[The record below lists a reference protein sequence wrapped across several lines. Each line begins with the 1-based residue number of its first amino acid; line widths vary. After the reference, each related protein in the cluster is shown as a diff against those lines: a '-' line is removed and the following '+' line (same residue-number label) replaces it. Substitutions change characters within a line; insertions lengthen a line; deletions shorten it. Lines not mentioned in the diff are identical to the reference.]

1 MKMRTF
7 YKSIVALVALM
18 AMQTTTAWA
27 GDVTTVYERGY
38 TTAWA
43 STDIADEEW
52 KGTNASVDTENNVL
66 VMSETGSN
74 GTRVVSKTI
83 APTANTIITL
93 DAQLNFGGGGSY
105 NNKGTFKFGDN
116 FEITSVPRN
125 KSTEV
130 KLNDSQVKSFTLS
143 AADELLTINL
153 VVNTSTNKITALSVV
168 GSETTYLSLTDI
180 DEDKQSFATG
190 TNFTSLTLQAVRGGS
205 GGASVSLKKIK
216 VQQETQTIATY
227 GYTVNY
233 KEGNNVV
240 KIVTGS
246 LAEGAPIPVLTALDG
261 EGTYEGQHYLIVA
274 DAAPVQAVTSNPA
287 NNVLNVP
294 VRKPY
299 NTTLNVYRMLDGVKE
314 AELFITKPLTETDDK
329 VANWV
334 YTFPLCVNIDG
345 AWYEATLKDGK
356 FGEEGTFTN
365 DALEKTVDYTLN
377 ADIVGFWDESHN
389 GTVDN
394 MNYSGGS
401 MNTYW
406 KETKIGSLE
415 AGVYEMTAM
424 QIGNYGSTLY
434 SGFVSGDEKGTEIAA
449 FGENARSQV
458 FELKTDAENVRLYR
472 GSNGRMDYILLKKDP
487 KATVTIS
494 DEIGWATYSNADLA
508 LDFTNVSGLKAYAVK
523 VTGNTIALT
532 TVTKAP
538 KGTGLLLQGAKN
550 DYDVPAI
557 ATADAVE
564 NNDLLPTTGSVLSE
578 DGYVFY
584 GLTKKD
590 DKAVFS
596 KIGNFAPSKGK
607 AYLKVAE
614 SGDAPEFFAIA
625 GEVTGISDV
634 VSKTADGRGNI
645 YDLQGRKVAN
655 PSKGLYIINGH
666 KVIINK

>member
-1 MKMRTF
+1 
-7 YKSIVALVALM
+7 
-18 AMQTTTAWA
+18 
-27 GDVTTVYERGY
+27 
-38 TTAWA
+38 
-43 STDIADEEW
+43 
-52 KGTNASVDTENNVL
+52 
-66 VMSETGSN
+66 
-74 GTRVVSKTI
+74 
-83 APTANTIITL
+83 
-93 DAQLNFGGGGSY
+93 
-105 NNKGTFKFGDN
+105 
-116 FEITSVPRN
+116 
-125 KSTEV
+125 
-130 KLNDSQVKSFTLS
+130 
-143 AADELLTINL
+143 
-153 VVNTSTNKITALSVV
+153 
-168 GSETTYLSLTDI
+168 
-180 DEDKQSFATG
+180 
-190 TNFTSLTLQAVRGGS
+190 
-205 GGASVSLKKIK
+205 
-216 VQQETQTIATY
+216 
-227 GYTVNY
+227 
-233 KEGNNVV
+233 
-240 KIVTGS
+240 
-246 LAEGAPIPVLTALDG
+246 
-261 EGTYEGQHYLIVA
+261 
-274 DAAPVQAVTSNPA
+274 
-287 NNVLNVP
+287 
-294 VRKPY
+294 
-299 NTTLNVYRMLDGVKE
+299 
-314 AELFITKPLTETDDK
+314 
-329 VANWV
+329 
-334 YTFPLCVNIDG
+334 
-345 AWYEATLKDGK
+345 
-356 FGEEGTFTN
+356 
-365 DALEKTVDYTLN
+365 LEKTVDYTLN